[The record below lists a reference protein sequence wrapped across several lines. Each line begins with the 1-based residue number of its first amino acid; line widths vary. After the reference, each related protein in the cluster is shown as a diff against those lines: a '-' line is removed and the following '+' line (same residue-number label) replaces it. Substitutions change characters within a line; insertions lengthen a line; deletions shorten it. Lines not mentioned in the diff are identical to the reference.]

1 MNHARTLLPKIKP
14 FILPTISLIIYI
26 GLAVYLKMVLPP
38 GTDLYELS
46 ADFFRT
52 YGYYLVFVGAL
63 LEAALVIDLLVPGAS
78 IILAAAFFTSQGVL
92 SYPLFFILAFC
103 GAFLGFL
110 FDYLVGY
117 YSGFKLLNWLGLS
130 EQLNTIEQRVKKWG
144 LRAFLLGYIHPDLGS
159 LYAVSAGALR
169 LDLKLFLFYSGV
181 SIAFWGLFWSLP
193 IYLFGDFIK
202 IYFKQYTAVAIIL
215 IIIVIFLPK
224 IVNKLI
230 KEKELIKFLRKK

>member
-1 MNHARTLLPKIKP
+1 MNHARILFPKIKP
-14 FILPTISLIIYI
+14 FILPAISLIIYI
-26 GLAVYLKMVLPP
+26 GLALYLRTVLPP

-46 ADFFRT
+46 AEFFRT

-63 LEAALVIDLLVPGAS
+63 LEAALIIDLLVPGAS

-92 SYPLFFILAFC
+92 SYPLFFILAFV

-110 FDYLVGY
+110 IDYFIGY
-117 YSGFKLLNWLGLS
+117 YSGFKLLNWLGMS

-169 LDLKLFLFYSGV
+169 LDFKLFLFYSSV

-202 IYFKQYTAVAIIL
+202 IYFKQYTAIAIIL

-224 IVNKLI
+224 IINKLI
-230 KEKELIKFLRKK
+230 REKDLMKSFKK